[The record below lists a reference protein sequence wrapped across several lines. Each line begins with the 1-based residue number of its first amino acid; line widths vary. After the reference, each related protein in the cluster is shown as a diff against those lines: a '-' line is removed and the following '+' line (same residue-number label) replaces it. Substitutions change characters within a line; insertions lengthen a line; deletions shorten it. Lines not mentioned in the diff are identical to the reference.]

1 MVRGTRGRREEEGAG
16 RARQPD
22 GEMRKLEEGGVRRRE
37 KWTDGKKTGDERKT
51 RCKIKR
57 KWNGQKKKVAKG
69 GDDIGKLD
77 GGVEKLWGQ
86 VRKEQVHTQL
96 VWAYEWG
103 SYRSYHT
110 VSMILAQATPG
121 PKQPS
126 WGITTRMDQLR

>member
-1 MVRGTRGRREEEGAG
+1 M
-16 RARQPD
+16 
-22 GEMRKLEEGGVRRRE
+22 
-37 KWTDGKKTGDERKT
+37 ERT
-51 RCKIKR
+51 
-57 KWNGQKKKVAKG
+57 KKKVAKG

-86 VRKEQVHTQL
+86 VRKEQVHSTEL

-110 VSMILAQATPG
+110 VSMILAQATLG

-126 WGITTRMDQLR
+126 WGNLDKDGWITNGSTSLE